1 MEEATEDL
9 TKIDRT
15 MAQKLFNKVESY
27 LVKNPT
33 EYGKPLV
40 GNLRG
45 LWSYRFSDYRV
56 VYQVKQ
62 SELLILVVEVG
73 HRKGVY

>member
-1 MEEATEDL
+1 
-9 TKIDRT
+9 
-15 MAQKLFNKVESY
+15 VEKY

-40 GNLRG
+40 GNLKG

-56 VYQVKQ
+56 IYQVQQ
-62 SELLILVVEVG
+62 SELLILVVKIG
-73 HRKGVY
+73 HRKGIY